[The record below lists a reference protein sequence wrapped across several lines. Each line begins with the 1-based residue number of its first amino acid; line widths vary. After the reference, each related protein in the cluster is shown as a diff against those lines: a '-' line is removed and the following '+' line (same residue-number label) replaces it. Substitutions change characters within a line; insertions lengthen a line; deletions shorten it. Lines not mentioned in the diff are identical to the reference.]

1 MNISEDKKI
10 NHHMYPNGLY
20 NAETMNVKTLTFYGA
35 EIIDID
41 DYNDKENPKKKA
53 LKNRE

>member
-1 MNISEDKKI
+1 
-10 NHHMYPNGLY
+10 MYPNGLY
-20 NAETMNVKTLTFYGA
+20 DSEGMNVKALKFYGA
-35 EIIDID
+35 EIIDHN